1 MTLNRSDRP
10 SGITGNALRT
20 WGYVF
25 LLMGIAGQS
34 LIQNHLLGVGSVTT
48 TQLMEILNAD
58 SSMMILATIALVCQ
72 AVSTCAVP
80 IFAFLLV
87 EGFLHTSDWKRYLT
101 RVSLMALAAE
111 IPYNLAMSSKLIDL
125 SSRNPAFGLVLSFV
139 LMLLFRR
146 YSEKKPANV
155 LLRIVFVVAAV
166 LWSRMLS
173 IADAGAM
180 VIMTTAYWAFRNR
193 PNFRTLVACGA
204 AGMCVTMSMFYLMA
218 PMSAFA
224 INMYNGEPGTQNRA
238 FNYAAYPLTLLC
250 FGVAVL
256 FL

>member
-10 SGITGNALRT
+10 SGITGNALRA

-34 LIQNHLLGVGSVTT
+34 LIQNNILGIGAVST

-58 SSMMILATIALVCQ
+58 PSMMLLATIALVCQ
-72 AVSTCAVP
+72 AISTCAVP

-87 EGFLHTSDWKRYLT
+87 EGFLHTSDWKKYFT
-101 RVSLMALAAE
+101 RVTLMAAAAE
-111 IPYNLAMSSKLIDL
+111 IPYNLAVSGKFIDF

-139 LMLLFRR
+139 LLLLFRR
-146 YSEKKPANV
+146 YMEKKPVNV
-155 LLRIVFVVAAV
+155 LLRVAFVIAAV

-180 VIMTTAYWAFRNR
+180 VIMTTAFWAFRGK
-193 PNFRTLVACGA
+193 PNFRTMVACGA
-204 AGMCVTMSMFYLMA
+204 AGMCVTMSMFYLA
-218 PMSAFA
+218 SPMSAFA
-224 INMYNGEPGTQNRA
+224 INLYNGEPGTQNRA
-238 FNYAAYPLTLLC
+238 FNYAAYPLALLC
-250 FGVAVL
+250 FGIAVM

>member
-34 LIQNHLLGVGSVTT
+34 LIQNNILGVGSVSTA
-48 TQLMEILNAD
+48 QLMEILNAD
-58 SSMMILATIALVCQ
+58 PSMMVLATLALVCQ

-87 EGFLHTSDWKRYLT
+87 EGFLHTSDWKKYLT
-101 RVSLMALAAE
+101 RVTLMAVAAE
-111 IPYNLAMSSKLIDL
+111 IPYNLAISSKFIDL
-125 SSRNPAFGLVLSFV
+125 SSRNPAFGLVLGFP

-146 YSEKKPANV
+146 YSEKKPVNV
-155 LLRIVFVVAAV
+155 LLRIAFVIAGV
-166 LWSRMLS
+166 LWCRMLS
-173 IADAGAM
+173 IADAGAI
-180 VIMTTAYWAFRNR
+180 VIMTTAFWAFRDK
-193 PNFRTLVACGA
+193 PNYRTLVACGA
-204 AGMCVTMSMFYLMA
+204 AGMCVTMSMFYLAA

-224 INMYNGEPGTQNRA
+224 INLYNGERGTQNRA

-250 FGVAVL
+250 FGIAVA